1 MDKFDIKIIKE
12 IEKNGRITSS
22 QLGKIISRSQ
32 QFVDYRIDLMKKRK
46 PWPVITPQIILNPY
60 KSGLRSFLLFVKLEK
75 IDNNK
80 KFFDKVKNF
89 NCVNWIIQSGYDFDF
104 IIMLTS
110 ENVGSLYE
118 DITKLFKADKIDDFD
133 LREITKHQML
143 SHEYLTNNKLIL
155 ENNVITQPEKIDDF
169 DKKILT
175 LLIKNGKEKL
185 VTIGTKLGI
194 NYKTVQ
200 THIKKMMAN
209 GVITGYRPFINPG
222 VFDYNSFF
230 VRFTTNITA
239 DYELTKFLKFLSENN
254 NITDSFEFLGR
265 FSNAIIIRVKKQT
278 EINLILDKIRLE
290 VPKLQDVKVYP
301 IFDDSLYK
309 SVI

>member
-1 MDKFDIKIIKE
+1 MDKFDIKILRELE
-12 IEKNGRITSS
+12 INARMSNSEI
-22 QLGKIISRSQ
+22 GKKIDRSQ
-32 QFVDYRIDLMKKRK
+32 QFVEYRINLMKKRE

-60 KSGLRSFLLFVKLEK
+60 KMGLRSFLLFVKLEK
-75 IDNNK
+75 TDNNK
-80 KFFDKVKNF
+80 KFFEKIKTAS
-89 NCVNWIIQSGYDFDF
+89 CINWIIQSGYDFDF

-110 ENVGSLYE
+110 ENIGSLYE
-118 DITKLFKADKIDDFD
+118 NITELLKNDKIYDFD

-143 SHEYLTNNKLIL
+143 SHTYLTNNKLVL
-155 ENNVITQPEKIDDF
+155 ENNVITKPEKIDDF
-169 DKKILT
+169 DEKILT

-200 THIKKMMAN
+200 NHIKKMMSN
-209 GVITGYRPFINPG
+209 EIITGYRPFINPG
-222 VFDYNSFF
+222 AFDYNSFF
-230 VRFTTNITA
+230 VRFTTNIKS
-239 DYELTKFLKFLSENN
+239 DHDLTKFLKFLSENVY
-254 NITDSFEFLGR
+254 ITDSFEFLGR
-265 FSNAIIIRVKKQT
+265 FSNAIIIRAKKET

-301 IFDDSLYK
+301 IFDDSLFK